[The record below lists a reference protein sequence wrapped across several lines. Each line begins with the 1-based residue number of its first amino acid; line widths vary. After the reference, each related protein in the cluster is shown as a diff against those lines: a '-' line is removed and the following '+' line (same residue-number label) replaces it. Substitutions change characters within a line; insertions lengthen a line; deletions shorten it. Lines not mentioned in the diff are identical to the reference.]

1 MCLRWIG
8 TRGLSTGTRPRFK
21 LSRLILIAPEYDS
34 RGMDENRSTRPPAHL
49 SLQLLPWYLSGTL
62 NDTERR
68 QVTAHLARCH
78 VCRAELEAL
87 TLVRRMVR
95 EAFAESPPGPM
106 RRLLSRIFK
115 PNRRDRR
122 LTEGIDNNG

>member
-1 MCLRWIG
+1 
-8 TRGLSTGTRPRFK
+8 
-21 LSRLILIAPEYDS
+21 
-34 RGMDENRSTRPPAHL
+34 MDENRSTRPPAHL

-95 EAFAESPPGPM
+95 EAFAESAPGPM